1 MTTHT
6 KMKIRH
12 TFNALLLAS
21 IMAGS
26 GAVLADTDTAGEQA
40 QARHAKPMK
49 AMGHMLLS
57 KRAVKH
63 LELTESQQAE
73 LKSIFDAQKEQVQSL
88 RGDNDRGEHHSAIK
102 ALIEAEQFDKAQAQ
116 VLLEQ
121 FQPQKRD
128 MMLIRLETQHKVF
141 HILTEE
147 QRDKLKQLR
156 HKRMGKKHHQHQSS

>member
-1 MTTHT
+1 MNTHT

-12 TFNALLLAS
+12 TLKALLLAS
-21 IMAGS
+21 VVAGS
-26 GAVLADTDTAGEQA
+26 GTVLADTDKTEVSA
-40 QARHAKPMK
+40 QAKHMKPMK

-63 LELTESQQAE
+63 LALTESQQTE
-73 LKSIFDAQKEQVQSL
+73 LRSIFDAQKEQVKSL
-88 RGDNDRGEHHSAIK
+88 RGDNDRGEYHNAFKS
-102 ALIEAEQFDKAQAQ
+102 LIEAEQFDKAQAQ

-128 MMLIRLETQHKVF
+128 MMLIRLETQHKVY

-147 QRDKLKQLR
+147 QRDKLKELR
-156 HKRMGKKHHQHQSS
+156 HKRMGKKRHQHQSS

>member
-1 MTTHT
+1 MNTHT

-12 TFNALLLAS
+12 TLKALLLAS
-21 IMAGS
+21 VMAGS
-26 GAVLADTDTAGEQA
+26 GTVLADTDKVEAHA
-40 QARHAKPMK
+40 QAKHMKPMQT
-49 AMGHMLLS
+49 MGRMLLS
-57 KRAVKH
+57 KRAIKH
-63 LELTESQQAE
+63 LALTESQQAE
-73 LKSIFDAQKEQVQSL
+73 LKSIFDAQKEQVKSL
-88 RGDNDRGEHHSAIK
+88 RGDRDKGEHHTAFK

-128 MMLIRLETQHKVF
+128 MMLIRLETQHKVY

-147 QRDKLKQLR
+147 QRDKLKELR